1 MPAFF
6 TFGQKNFVLQAVY
19 LPLKTFT
26 KQYKKQMSKISS
38 AAFADTKSHYD
49 LLDGLRGVAALMVMW
64 YHVFEGYAFAGGTT
78 IENFNHGYLAVDFFF
93 ILSGFVISY
102 AYDDR
107 WSKNFTMKEFF
118 KRRLI
123 RLHPMVIM
131 GAVLGAITF
140 CIQGSVQWDGTHI
153 AISMIMLSLLCTILF
168 IPAMPGVG
176 YEVRG
181 NGEMFPLNGP
191 CWSLFFEYIGNIL
204 YALFI
209 RRLSTKAL
217 TVLVVLLGAG
227 LATFAITDVSGYGN
241 IGVGWTLD
249 GINFVGGLLRM
260 LFPFSMGMLLSRNFK
275 PIKVRGAFWICTA
288 ILITLFSIPYLEGSE
303 PICTNGIYEAFCIIV
318 AFPILVWIGASGST
332 TDKSSTKVCKFL
344 GDISYPLY
352 VIHYPFM
359 YLFYAW
365 LIKNQLF
372 TFNQT
377 WQVALGVYAWNIL
390 IAYLC
395 LKFYDEPIRK
405 YLAKRFLNKR

>member
-1 MPAFF
+1 
-6 TFGQKNFVLQAVY
+6 
-19 LPLKTFT
+19 
-26 KQYKKQMSKISS
+26 MSNISS
-38 AAFADTKSHYD
+38 TVFADTKPHYH
-49 LLDGLRGVAALMVMW
+49 LLDGLRGVAALMVIW

-78 IENFNHGYLAVDFFF
+78 IDTFNHGYLAVDFFF
-93 ILSGFVISY
+93 ILSGFVIGY

-107 WSKNFTMKEFF
+107 WGKNFTMKDFI

-131 GAVLGAITF
+131 GAIVGAITF
-140 CIQGSVQWDGTHI
+140 YIQGSVQWDGTHI
-153 AISMIMLSLLCTILF
+153 GISMVMLSLLCTIFF

-209 RRLSTKAL
+209 RRLSNKAL
-217 TVLVVLLGAG
+217 TIVVVLLGVA
-227 LATFAITDVSGYGN
+227 LASFAIFNVSGYGN

-249 GINFVGGLLRM
+249 GVNFIGGLLRM

-275 PIKVRGAFWICTA
+275 PMKLRGAFWICTLVMIA
-288 ILITLFSIPYLEGSE
+288 LFAVPYLEGTES
-303 PICTNGIYEAFCIIV
+303 ICTNGIYEAFCIII
-318 AFPILVWIGASGST
+318 AFPILLWIGASGTT
-332 TDKSSTKVCKFL
+332 TDKKSTQICKFL
-344 GDISYPLY
+344 GDISYPIY

-372 TFNQT
+372 TLGET
-377 WQVALGVYAWNIL
+377 WQVALCIYAWNIL
-390 IAYLC
+390 FAYLC
-395 LKFYDEPIRK
+395 LKLYDEPVRK
-405 YLAKRFLNKR
+405 YLAKRFLNKKQ

>member
-1 MPAFF
+1 
-6 TFGQKNFVLQAVY
+6 
-19 LPLKTFT
+19 
-26 KQYKKQMSKISS
+26 MSNISS
-38 AAFADTKSHYD
+38 TVFADTKPHYH
-49 LLDGLRGVAALMVMW
+49 LLDGLRGVAALMVIW
-64 YHVFEGYAFAGGTT
+64 YHVFEGYAFASGTT
-78 IENFNHGYLAVDFFF
+78 IDTFNHGYLAVDFFF
-93 ILSGFVISY
+93 ILSGFVIGY

-107 WSKNFTMKEFF
+107 WGKNFTMKDFI

-131 GAVLGAITF
+131 GAIVGAITF
-140 CIQGSVQWDGTHI
+140 YIQGSVQWDGTHI
-153 AISMIMLSLLCTILF
+153 GISMVMLSLLCTIFF

-209 RRLSTKAL
+209 RRLSNKAL
-217 TVLVVLLGAG
+217 TIVVVLLGVA
-227 LATFAITDVSGYGN
+227 LASFAIFNVSGYGN

-249 GINFVGGLLRM
+249 GVNFIGGLLRM

-275 PIKVRGAFWICTA
+275 PMKLRGAFWICTLVMIA
-288 ILITLFSIPYLEGSE
+288 LFAVPYLEGTES
-303 PICTNGIYEAFCIIV
+303 ICTNGIYEAFCIII
-318 AFPILVWIGASGST
+318 AFPILLWIGASGTT
-332 TDKSSTKVCKFL
+332 TDKKSTQICKFL
-344 GDISYPLY
+344 GDISYPIY

-372 TFNQT
+372 TLGET
-377 WQVALGVYAWNIL
+377 WQVGLCVYAWNIL
-390 IAYLC
+390 FAYLC
-395 LKFYDEPIRK
+395 LKLYDEPVRK
-405 YLAKRFLNKR
+405 YLAKRFLNKKQ

>member
-1 MPAFF
+1 
-6 TFGQKNFVLQAVY
+6 
-19 LPLKTFT
+19 
-26 KQYKKQMSKISS
+26 MSNISS
-38 AAFADTKSHYD
+38 TVFADTKPHYH
-49 LLDGLRGVAALMVMW
+49 LLDGLRGVAALMVIW

-78 IENFNHGYLAVDFFF
+78 IDTFNHGYLAVDFFF
-93 ILSGFVISY
+93 ILSGFVIGY

-107 WSKNFTMKEFF
+107 WGKNFTMKDFI

-131 GAVLGAITF
+131 GAVVGAITF
-140 CIQGSVQWDGTHI
+140 YIQGSVQWDGTHI
-153 AISMIMLSLLCTILF
+153 GISMVMLSLLCTIFF

-209 RRLSTKAL
+209 RRLSNKAL
-217 TVLVVLLGAG
+217 TIVVVLLGVA
-227 LATFAITDVSGYGN
+227 LASFAIFNVSGYGN

-249 GINFVGGLLRM
+249 GVNFIGGLLRM

-275 PIKVRGAFWICTA
+275 PMKLRGAFWICTLVMIA
-288 ILITLFSIPYLEGSE
+288 LFAVPYLEGTES
-303 PICTNGIYEAFCIIV
+303 ICTNGIYEAFCIII
-318 AFPILVWIGASGST
+318 AFPILLWIGASGTT
-332 TDKSSTKVCKFL
+332 TDKKSTQICKFL
-344 GDISYPLY
+344 GDISYPIY

-372 TFNQT
+372 TLGET
-377 WQVALGVYAWNIL
+377 WQVALCVYAWNIL
-390 IAYLC
+390 FAYLC
-395 LKFYDEPIRK
+395 LKLYDEPVRK
-405 YLAKRFLNKR
+405 YLAKRFLNKKK